1 MAKDLELEEEKLDD
15 EELEDLEA
23 GDDLEEVIAELVE
36 EEDGL
41 EKELEDLNEKYL
53 RLQAEYSNYRRRTQ
67 EEKAAIYS
75 LGNERLILELLPV
88 LDNFERAIA
97 NMQENEVSQ
106 NYLDGVEMIRKSL
119 IQVLEKEGLKCI
131 EACGEDFDP
140 DYHHA
145 VLMEESEGVES
156 GKVLEELQKG
166 YRLKEKTIRPTMV
179 KVSK

>member
-1 MAKDLELEEEKLDD
+1 M
-15 EELEDLEA
+15 
-23 GDDLEEVIAELVE
+23 
-36 EEDGL
+36 
-41 EKELEDLNEKYL
+41 
-53 RLQAEYSNYRRRTQ
+53 
-67 EEKAAIYS
+67 
-75 LGNERLILELLPV
+75 